1 MELPSALAQVLV
13 KLLDVWTF
21 PVLRFGINGGL
32 PYAKFLPG
40 AKRTET
46 VDERLE
52 KIEAAKRNLEDALGA
67 IGELQKSAEENKA
80 ELAAAIERLN
90 AAQAQR
96 LVAERELQAVRAI
109 AQNDVAVFQKLAGVP
124 SKIDIAKERV
134 VGFVLGVLASVAASG
149 IWWLVSRAWPLL
161 KS

>member
-1 MELPSALAQVLV
+1 MELPSALAQILL

-21 PVLRFGINGGL
+21 PVLRFGIKGGL
-32 PYAKFLPG
+32 PYAELLPG
-40 AKRTET
+40 ETRAET
-46 VDERLE
+46 VDERLA
-52 KIEAAKRNLEDALGA
+52 KIEVAKRNLEDALAA
-67 IGELQKSAEENKA
+67 IEELRRTAEENKM
-80 ELAAAIERLN
+80 ELAAAIERLSE
-90 AAQAQR
+90 ARTER
-96 LVAERELQAVRAI
+96 LLAEKELQVVRSI

-149 IWWLVSRAWPLL
+149 IWWLVTRIWPLF